1 MRKHS
6 PQSRKYP
13 SLNNKQITKETVINE
28 QKDVYVDNK
37 FITLMEE
44 QDIIEGY
51 WDENKI
57 TENILNSPELKDVC
71 NKIRSLLEE
80 KSIDKDDKRKILTT
94 IAILYYIIEKN
105 NKEIKKE
112 KLIINKA
119 NKFLSLYNL
128 DYKIVISSIK

>member
-1 MRKHS
+1 MVTHRPPYRARPPPLYKGPMRKHS

-71 NKIRSLLEE
+71 NKIRSL
-80 KSIDKDDKRKILTT
+80 RKE
-94 IAILYYIIEKN
+94 Y
-105 NKEIKKE
+105 
-112 KLIINKA
+112 
-119 NKFLSLYNL
+119 
-128 DYKIVISSIK
+128 

>member
-13 SLNNKQITKETVINE
+13 SLNNKQKTKETVINE

-37 FITLMEE
+37 LITLMEE

-94 IAILYYIIEKN
+94 IAILYYIIEK
-105 NKEIKKE
+105 
-112 KLIINKA
+112 
-119 NKFLSLYNL
+119 
-128 DYKIVISSIK
+128 